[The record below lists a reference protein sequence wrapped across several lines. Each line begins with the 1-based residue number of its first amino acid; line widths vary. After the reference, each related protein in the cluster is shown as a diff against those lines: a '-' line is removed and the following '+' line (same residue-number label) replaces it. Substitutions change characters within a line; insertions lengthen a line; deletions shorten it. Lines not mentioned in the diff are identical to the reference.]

1 MSDNGNGRNRHH
13 LFDLKKRMTKR
24 EPTLTLFLTLH
35 LVFGL
40 VRPLVDFY
48 LRGHRVNLET
58 SVSDILRNSAIWYWV
73 AITYFATIPLILL
86 IRKQTKPIL
95 WIVIASSP
103 FYFILL
109 LITANTLEPQLLINR
124 TLSWASLLTYAAML
138 ILIFRKY
145 FPARTTRGHRHF
157 GDFALK

>member
-1 MSDNGNGRNRHH
+1 MSDNGGGRNRHH
-13 LFDLKKRMTKR
+13 LFNLTKRMTKR

-40 VRPLVDFY
+40 VRPPVDFY

-58 SVSDILRNSAIWYWV
+58 SVSGILGNPAIWYWV
-73 AITYFATIPLILL
+73 AITCFVMIPLILF

-95 WIVIASSP
+95 WIVIASFP
-103 FYFILL
+103 LYFILL
-109 LITANTLEPQLLINR
+109 LVTANTPEPQLLITR
-124 TLSWASLLTYAAML
+124 TLSWTNLLTYVAIL

-145 FPARTTRGHRHF
+145 FGAGTTQGHRLF
-157 GDFALK
+157 GDSALK